1 MFFCEKPNH
10 AALYSYPRITDF
22 QNPTSAG
29 DAAHAFPPTGGLGL
43 NSGLGD
49 VHNLAYKLAGA
60 HQGWGGERLLDSYQS
75 DRQQVA
81 LVNSQQSIK
90 NGKQIFGLLRA
101 LGATDPDKDVAW
113 QNLKQRL
120 HTNDPETKEVIE
132 EGIKGQREHFDNL
145 GLHIGYVYGDQEI
158 PADASVFKPVAVPG
172 ARLPHAWISITEN
185 YSTRLLLPPI
195 DNSFVKELS
204 QEEVCAKRFSTLDLV
219 PFDTFIV
226 ITDRER
232 GLPWSDYLEVVH
244 RELSQSLKIKVITRG
259 VHFDVDE
266 GNENSRRWLNLTGL
280 AEGKAILVRPDQHI
294 LAVFS
299 RESRAEDLV
308 DILREHLDL

>member
-1 MFFCEKPNH
+1 M
-10 AALYSYPRITDF
+10 
-22 QNPTSAG
+22 
-29 DAAHAFPPTGGLGL
+29 
-43 NSGLGD
+43 
-49 VHNLAYKLAGA
+49 
-60 HQGWGGERLLDSYQS
+60 LLDSYQA

-120 HTNDPETKEVIE
+120 HTNDPKTKMVIE

-145 GLHIGYVYGDQEI
+145 GLHIGYVYGDREV
-158 PADASVFKPVAVPG
+158 PADASIFKPVAVPG
-172 ARLPHAWISITEN
+172 ARLPHAWISLREET
-185 YSTRLLLPPI
+185 YSTCLSLPPI

-204 QEEVCAKRFSTLDLV
+204 QEEARAKRFSTLDLI

-232 GLPWSDYLEVVH
+232 GLGWSGSLEEVR
-244 RELSQSLKIKVITRG
+244 RELPQSLKIDVIMRG

-266 GNENSRRWLNLTGL
+266 SDENSRQWLNLTGL

-294 LAVFS
+294 IAVFS
-299 RESRAEDLV
+299 KASRAEDLV
-308 DILREHLDL
+308 GILREHLDL